1 MNSEQIKQEELIKK
15 IENLLKQFDKD
26 KIINDEIQKLKGSV

>member
-1 MNSEQIKQEELIKK
+1 MSLQQIRQEELIKK
-15 IENLLKQFDKD
+15 IEDLLKQFDKE